1 MTISVSYKFDDAVV
15 LITGAGSGIGAALT
29 RHCAREG
36 ASVIA
41 IDRGHDNLL
50 RGLDPSLR
58 NKIDLRQVDVS
69 DEAAVT
75 RLLDEVRRKY
85 PRLDAAVLA
94 AAIQIRTNL
103 DEMTAKEW
111 RKVIDTNLN
120 GVFYCLHAIIP
131 MMKAQRSG
139 AIVAFTSGLAL
150 TGWPGASAYAAS
162 KAALIGMIKSTAQEL
177 RNYNVRANVLSPGV
191 RATPI
196 FMDVSTE
203 TEREHYRN
211 SIGIGEPEGVIPTLL
226 YLISDASANL
236 TGAVLEHRFT
246 PVNER
251 RSETMRTIKLAT
263 KANREETEMKKVI
276 AAFLCS
282 AWLMLGGATGESGQA
297 QAQEKKLT
305 DITFSLDFITL
316 GRHAPFYVAIDKGYY
331 KEEGLNVNIIQAK
344 GTAQGIQNVESGIA
358 QIGFTDIASLVVAR
372 AEGSTVKAVAVIYQK
387 APFCFFSLDPG
398 ANVTKLRISKG
409 SRSAPI
415 RAATSPT
422 SLGR

>member
-50 RGLDPSLR
+50 RGLNPSLR

-120 GVFYCLHAIIP
+120 GVFYCLHATIP
-131 MMKAQRSG
+131 LMKAQRSG

-246 PVNER
+246 PVNEQ
-251 RSETMRTIKLAT
+251 T
-263 KANREETEMKKVI
+263 
-276 AAFLCS
+276 
-282 AWLMLGGATGESGQA
+282 Q
-297 QAQEKKLT
+297 
-305 DITFSLDFITL
+305 
-316 GRHAPFYVAIDKGYY
+316 
-331 KEEGLNVNIIQAK
+331 
-344 GTAQGIQNVESGIA
+344 
-358 QIGFTDIASLVVAR
+358 
-372 AEGSTVKAVAVIYQK
+372 
-387 APFCFFSLDPG
+387 
-398 ANVTKLRISKG
+398 
-409 SRSAPI
+409 
-415 RAATSPT
+415 
-422 SLGR
+422 

>member
-50 RGLDPSLR
+50 RGLNPSLR

-69 DEAAVT
+69 DEATVT

-120 GVFYCLHAIIP
+120 GVFYCLHATIP
-131 MMKAQRSG
+131 LMKAQRSG

-177 RNYNVRANVLSPGV
+177 RSYNVRANVLSPGV

-246 PVNER
+246 PVNEQ
-251 RSETMRTIKLAT
+251 T
-263 KANREETEMKKVI
+263 
-276 AAFLCS
+276 
-282 AWLMLGGATGESGQA
+282 Q
-297 QAQEKKLT
+297 
-305 DITFSLDFITL
+305 
-316 GRHAPFYVAIDKGYY
+316 
-331 KEEGLNVNIIQAK
+331 
-344 GTAQGIQNVESGIA
+344 
-358 QIGFTDIASLVVAR
+358 
-372 AEGSTVKAVAVIYQK
+372 
-387 APFCFFSLDPG
+387 
-398 ANVTKLRISKG
+398 
-409 SRSAPI
+409 
-415 RAATSPT
+415 
-422 SLGR
+422 

>member
-1 MTISVSYKFDDAVV
+1 
-15 LITGAGSGIGAALT
+15 
-29 RHCAREG
+29 
-36 ASVIA
+36 
-41 IDRGHDNLL
+41 
-50 RGLDPSLR
+50 
-58 NKIDLRQVDVS
+58 
-69 DEAAVT
+69 VT

-120 GVFYCLHAIIP
+120 GVFYCLHATIP
-131 MMKAQRSG
+131 LMKAQRSG

-246 PVNER
+246 PVNEQ
-251 RSETMRTIKLAT
+251 T
-263 KANREETEMKKVI
+263 
-276 AAFLCS
+276 
-282 AWLMLGGATGESGQA
+282 Q
-297 QAQEKKLT
+297 
-305 DITFSLDFITL
+305 
-316 GRHAPFYVAIDKGYY
+316 
-331 KEEGLNVNIIQAK
+331 
-344 GTAQGIQNVESGIA
+344 
-358 QIGFTDIASLVVAR
+358 
-372 AEGSTVKAVAVIYQK
+372 
-387 APFCFFSLDPG
+387 
-398 ANVTKLRISKG
+398 
-409 SRSAPI
+409 
-415 RAATSPT
+415 
-422 SLGR
+422 

>member
-94 AAIQIRTNL
+94 AAIQVRTNL
-103 DEMTAKEW
+103 DDMTANEW

-120 GVFYCLHAIIP
+120 GVFYCLHATIP
-131 MMKAQRSG
+131 LMKAQRSG

-196 FMDVSTE
+196 FMNVSTE

-246 PVNER
+246 PVNEQ
-251 RSETMRTIKLAT
+251 T
-263 KANREETEMKKVI
+263 
-276 AAFLCS
+276 
-282 AWLMLGGATGESGQA
+282 Q
-297 QAQEKKLT
+297 
-305 DITFSLDFITL
+305 
-316 GRHAPFYVAIDKGYY
+316 
-331 KEEGLNVNIIQAK
+331 
-344 GTAQGIQNVESGIA
+344 
-358 QIGFTDIASLVVAR
+358 
-372 AEGSTVKAVAVIYQK
+372 
-387 APFCFFSLDPG
+387 
-398 ANVTKLRISKG
+398 
-409 SRSAPI
+409 
-415 RAATSPT
+415 
-422 SLGR
+422 